1 MQLRYSEGASVN
13 QTKTDIFPN
22 CFYNKETIRISIIL
36 TTKTDFSWTS

>member
-1 MQLRYSEGASVN
+1 MQLCYSEGTAVN
-13 QTKTDIFPN
+13 QTKTDIFPH